1 MGVLIKPRKVWRL
14 SGDAKTRDDQTAP
27 RHPMYC
33 MTRQC
38 SWALHF
44 SYVGGIQTKSAK

>member
-27 RHPMYC
+27 NVLGPYISL
-33 MTRQC
+33 T
-38 SWALHF
+38 
-44 SYVGGIQTKSAK
+44 